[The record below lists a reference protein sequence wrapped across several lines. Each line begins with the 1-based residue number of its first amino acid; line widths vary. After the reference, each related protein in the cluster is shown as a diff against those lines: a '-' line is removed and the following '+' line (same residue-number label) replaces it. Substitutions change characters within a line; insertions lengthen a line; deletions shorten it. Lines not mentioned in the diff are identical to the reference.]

1 MQNDMHLWCVIDL
14 PFWGRGTTEWWMRFM
29 DGNVLPLAKIYAP
42 MVRDIERLSR
52 TRYKHRSAM
61 P

>member
-29 DGNVLPLAKIYAP
+29 DGDVFAFGK
-42 MVRDIERLSR
+42 DICTYGALYRATES
-52 TRYKHRSAM
+52 HEI
-61 P
+61 